1 MSVNP
6 RGIIPGDQ
14 GWLKEFVLRVKLFMR
29 LMADKR
35 VNPFLKLI
43 PALSL
48 AYLVLPFDLAPIIP
62 LDDAAILGLGM
73 YLFIEFCPPE
83 VVEEHM
89 NQLRRLPPSAV
100 QPPAES
106 NVIEA
111 SFNDAPPAAQLQP
124 EKQAPQAPDEE

>member
-1 MSVNP
+1 MSLNP

-48 AYLVLPFDLAPIIP
+48 VYLVVPFDFAPIIP

-89 NQLRRLPPSAV
+89 SQLRRLPPSAV

-106 NVIEA
+106 NVNEA
-111 SFNDAPPAAQLQP
+111 PAAQLQP
-124 EKQAPQAPDEE
+124 NEQTPQTPEED